1 MATYKTKKQ
10 QRIRRHMRLRKI
22 LSGTAQRPRL
32 AVNLSSKHIYAQFI
46 DDDSGKTLASVSS
59 VAEEF
64 RKMSAKTNLDG
75 AKHLGKLAAEKA
87 VAAGIK
93 SIVFDRGGYKYHG
106 RVKAF
111 ADAARSGG
119 LQF

>member
-1 MATYKTKKQ
+1 MSTYKTKKE

-22 LSGTAQRPRL
+22 LAGTAQRPRL
-32 AVNLSSKHIYAQFI
+32 ALNLTSKHIYAQFI
-46 DDDSGKTLASVSS
+46 DDDSGKTIVSASTLSK
-59 VAEEF
+59 EF
-64 RKMSAKTNLDG
+64 RDLKAKPNMDG
-75 AKHLGKLAAEKA
+75 AKQLGKIAAEKA

-106 RVKAF
+106 RVKAL